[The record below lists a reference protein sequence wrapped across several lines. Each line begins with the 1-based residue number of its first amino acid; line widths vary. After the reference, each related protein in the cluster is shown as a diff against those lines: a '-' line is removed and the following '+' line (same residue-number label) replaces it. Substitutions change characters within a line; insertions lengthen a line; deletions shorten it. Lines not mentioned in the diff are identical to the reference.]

1 MSDAATQR
9 ECGDCSLCCTVLRV
23 DPLRK
28 LGGVPCAR
36 LGECGGCSI
45 HANRP
50 GACRAYRCLWLQG
63 SFEEADRPDKLGA
76 VIDLVSEGGEPRL
89 AVREAEPG
97 AVLRSPRL
105 QAIVARHRAFQPV
118 RISHADGTV
127 DPDRPFQLLL
137 PSGEDH
143 HAASDTIRVFRDG
156 REVRVERRPTLDRWL
171 HATSQRLRALRLRHY
186 DDGSKATHHLV
197 AAPERARSSAE
208 GRND

>member
-1 MSDAATQR
+1 MSKLGMQR
-9 ECGDCSLCCTVLRV
+9 ECGACSLCCTGLRV

-36 LGECGGCSI
+36 LGERGGCSI

-50 GACRAYRCLWLQG
+50 DACRAYRCLWLQG

-105 QAIVARHRAFQPV
+105 QAIVDRHRAFQPV

-137 PSGEDH
+137 PGGEDH
-143 HAASDTIRVFRDG
+143 RVEADTIRVFVDN
-156 REVRVERRPTLDRWL
+156 REVRVERRPVLDRWL
-171 HATSQRLRALRLRHY
+171 HGLSQRLRALRLRGY
-186 DDGSKATHHLV
+186 DDGSEATSHLV
-197 AAPERARSSAE
+197 AAQEQPRPSAE
-208 GRND
+208 VPDD